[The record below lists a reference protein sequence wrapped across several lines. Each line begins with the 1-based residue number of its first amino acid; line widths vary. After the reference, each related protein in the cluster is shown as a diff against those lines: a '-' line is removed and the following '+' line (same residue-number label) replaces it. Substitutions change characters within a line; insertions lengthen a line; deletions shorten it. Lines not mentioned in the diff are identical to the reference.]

1 MLRFKILVSV
11 VPLIGAAI
19 LARLELVPTPRPC
32 INLDT
37 GTLQIAQNPDH
48 ADLHVSFTDEPS
60 RATVR
65 VALTDS
71 PEAADFTV
79 VDDATEAEES
89 ACMAPHAARFVAIEK
104 DGPRGA
110 PVIYLTRD
118 GPADYRI
125 FVNSWRMSARE
136 AAALIVGS
144 TAHSRI
150 SPKPHSEVALRV
162 R

>member
-19 LARLELVPTPRPC
+19 LARLELVLPPRPC

-37 GTLQIAQNPDH
+37 GTLQIAKNPDH
-48 ADLHVSFTDEPS
+48 ADLHVSFTDDPS

-144 TAHSRI
+144 HRAQSHLAEAS
-150 SPKPHSEVALRV
+150 L
-162 R
+162 